1 MASVGELV
9 NVTRRYAPV
18 RFWLVRLASVA
29 TLALFLY
36 FLQAVL
42 VPALPTPYDARLISL
57 ALLFASLAVSLN
69 LINGITGQFSI
80 GHAAFFLIGAY
91 GSARLTLSYFETQPL
106 VPGIWLFVVAILG
119 GLMAAVAGFIVGLPS
134 LRLRGDYLAIVTLG
148 FGEIARIFVINQTG
162 RGSSVAGLDL
172 GGSFGLPDIP
182 LMTDVWHFALLLIFT
197 VLVSRNM
204 LQTSHGLAF
213 LSVREDELAAE
224 ATGVN
229 TTKTKVT
236 AFVLGAALAGIA
248 GAFFAHF
255 EGFITPQHFDMNAS
269 FIILTMVVVG
279 GTGSITGAALAGIAL
294 KLLEEALRK
303 LPEISAIDLIAYLV
317 AAAGLL
323 LLMTA
328 LRRNRPA
335 RRSTPWL
342 VLLCAVALAAGVGA
356 VVKGLSLGGG
366 VVGAFMITSGGLAV
380 ASVLGG
386 LAFGFAK
393 SPDDPFRVPLKALGY
408 TGCIGMLFAAYLV
421 WNVEASVVIRAGIG
435 LILVGAAASLLGY
448 PAGRASM
455 IPFGMLVAGF
465 LGVVIL
471 QPVVGAVLH
480 SIPFVESNL
489 KETMYSPSN
498 LRMAVFAVSLVIV
511 MLVRPQGLMGHHEF
525 SWSFLGKS
533 MGMKTKE
540 TAIHS

>member
-1 MASVGELV
+1 MASVGEMV
-9 NVTRRYAPV
+9 KVSRRYVPG
-18 RFWLVRLASVA
+18 RFWLVRLLSVA
-29 TLALFLY
+29 AVALFLY
-36 FLQAVL
+36 VLQHL
-42 VPALPTPYDARLISL
+42 IVPALPTTYDARLISL
-57 ALLFASLAVSLN
+57 SLLFASLAVSLN

-80 GHAAFFLIGAY
+80 GHAAFFLVGAY
-91 GSARLTLSYFETQPL
+91 GSARLTLSYFEAQPL
-106 VPGIWLFVVAILG
+106 VAGVWIFVVAILG
-119 GLMAAVAGFIVGLPS
+119 GLMAAAAGLVVGLPS

-162 RGSSVAGLDL
+162 RGSSIAGLDL
-172 GGSFGLPDIP
+172 GGSFGLPGIP

-213 LSVREDELAAE
+213 LAVREDELAAE

-255 EGFITPQHFDMNAS
+255 EGFITPQHFDMNVS

-279 GTGSITGAALAGIAL
+279 GTGSITGAALAGISL

-303 LPEISAIDLIAYLV
+303 LPQISAIDLVAYLI
-317 AAAGLL
+317 AAAGML
-323 LLMTA
+323 LLMTV

-335 RRSTPWL
+335 RNSVLWL
-342 VLLCAVALAAGVGA
+342 ATLSLAALVAGVGA
-356 VVKGLSLGGG
+356 VAKGVSIGSGAVSVFLG
-366 VVGAFMITSGGLAV
+366 IIGGLA
-380 ASVLGG
+380 AIAVLVG
-386 LAFGFAK
+386 LPFGVMK
-393 SPDDPFRVPLKALGY
+393 YREDPFRVTFKALGY
-408 TGCIGMLFAAYLV
+408 TGCVGMLGAAYLV
-421 WNVEASVVIRAGIG
+421 WNVEASVVIRGGIG

-448 PAGRASM
+448 RAGRDSLL
-455 IPFGMLVAGF
+455 PFGMLVAGL

-471 QPVVGAVLH
+471 QPAGAALLH
-480 SIPFVESNL
+480 SIPFVEESL
-489 KETMYSPSN
+489 KDTMYSPSN

-511 MLVRPQGLMGHHEF
+511 MLVRPQGLLGHHEF

-533 MGMKTKE
+533 LGMKTKE

>member
-1 MASVGELV
+1 MVSVGEIV
-9 NVTRRYAPV
+9 NVTRRYVPG
-18 RFWLVRLASVA
+18 RFWAVRIASGVGV
-29 TLALFLY
+29 ALFLY
-36 FLQAVL
+36 LLQTVL
-42 VPALPTPYDARLISL
+42 VPALPTSYDARLISL

-91 GSARLTLSYFETQPL
+91 ASARLTLSYFDAQPL
-106 VPGIWLFVVAILG
+106 VAGIWLFVVAIIG
-119 GLMAAVAGFIVGLPS
+119 GLMAAIAGFIVGLPS

-162 RGSSVAGLDL
+162 RGSSIGGLDL
-172 GGSFGLPDIP
+172 GGSFGLAGIK
-182 LMTDVWHFALLLIFT
+182 LITEVWHFALLLILT
-197 VLVSRNM
+197 ILVSRNM

-224 ATGVN
+224 ATGIN

-279 GTGSITGAALAGIAL
+279 GTGSITGAALAGISL

-317 AAAGLL
+317 AAVGLL
-323 LLMTA
+323 LLMTV
-328 LRRNRPA
+328 LRGQRAA

-342 VLLCAVALAAGVGA
+342 ALLCGLALAAGIGA
-356 VVKGLSLGGG
+356 IFKGISLDPGLVKTFLLLMGGLSAASIVVG
-366 VVGAFMITSGGLAV
+366 VV
-380 ASVLGG
+380 LG
-386 LAFGFAK
+386 FSK
-393 SPDDPFRVPLKALGY
+393 SQSDLRVPFKALGY
-408 TGCIGMLFAAYLV
+408 TGCVGMLYAVYLV
-421 WNVEASVVIRAGIG
+421 WNVDASVVIRSGIG
-435 LILVGAAASLLGY
+435 LILLGAAASLLGY

-455 IPFGMLVAGF
+455 VAFGMLVAGF

-471 QPVVGAVLH
+471 QPAVAALLH
-480 SIPFVESNL
+480 SLPFIEGNL
-489 KETMYSPSN
+489 KDTMYSPSN
-498 LRMAVFAVSLVIV
+498 LRMAVFAVALVIV

-525 SWSFLGKS
+525 SWSFLGKTL
-533 MGMKTKE
+533 GMKAKE

>member
-1 MASVGELV
+1 MASVGEMV
-9 NVTRRYAPV
+9 KISRRYVPR
-18 RFWLVRLASVA
+18 RFWLVRLLSVA
-29 TLALFLY
+29 AVALFLY
-36 FLQAVL
+36 LLQTVL

-57 ALLFASLAVSLN
+57 SLLFASLAVSLN

-80 GHAAFFLIGAY
+80 GHAAFFLVGAY
-91 GSARLTLSYFETQPL
+91 GSSRLTLSYFETQPL
-106 VPGIWLFVVAILG
+106 VAGVWIFVVAIIG
-119 GLMAAVAGFIVGLPS
+119 GLMAAVAGFVVGLPS

-162 RGSSVAGLDL
+162 RGSSIAGLDL
-172 GGSFGLPDIP
+172 GGSFGLPGIP

-213 LSVREDELAAE
+213 LAVREDELAAE

-255 EGFITPQHFDMNAS
+255 EGFITPQHFDMNVS

-303 LPEISAIDLIAYLV
+303 LPEISAIDLLGYLI
-317 AAAGLL
+317 AAACLL

-335 RRSTPWL
+335 RNSAPWL
-342 VLLCAVALAAGVGA
+342 AVLSLAALAAGVAAVAKGFSIGGA
-356 VVKGLSLGGG
+356 VS
-366 VVGAFMITSGGLAV
+366 AFLFTTGGLA
-380 ASVLGG
+380 ALAVLGG
-386 LAFGFAK
+386 LPLGLMK
-393 SPDDPFRVPLKALGY
+393 YREDPFRVTLKALGY
-408 TGCIGMLFAAYLV
+408 TGCVGMLFAAYLV
-421 WNVEASVVIRAGIG
+421 WNVNASVVIRVGIG

-448 PAGRASM
+448 RAGRASLAL
-455 IPFGMLVAGF
+455 FGMLVAGL
-465 LGVVIL
+465 LGVVVL
-471 QPVVGAVLH
+471 QPAVSTLLH
-480 SIPFVESNL
+480 AIPFVEENL

-511 MLVRPQGLMGHHEF
+511 MLVRPQGLLGHHEF

-533 MGMKTKE
+533 LGMKTKE

>member
-1 MASVGELV
+1 MASVGEMIKIP
-9 NVTRRYAPV
+9 RRYVPG
-18 RFWLVRLASVA
+18 RFWLVRLLSVA
-29 TLALFLY
+29 AVALFLY
-36 FLQAVL
+36 ALQALV
-42 VPALPTPYDARLISL
+42 VPALPTTYDARLISL
-57 ALLFASLAVSLN
+57 SLLFASLAVSLN

-80 GHAAFFLIGAY
+80 GHAAFFLVGAY
-91 GSARLTLSYFETQPL
+91 GSARLTLSYFDAQPL
-106 VPGIWLFVVAILG
+106 VASVWIFVVALIG
-119 GLMAAVAGFIVGLPS
+119 GLMAAATGFVVGLPS

-162 RGSSVAGLDL
+162 RGSSIAGLDL
-172 GGSFGLPDIP
+172 GGSFGLPGIP

-236 AFVLGAALAGIA
+236 AFVLGAGLAGVA

-255 EGFITPQHFDMNAS
+255 EGFITPQHFDMNVS

-279 GTGSITGAALAGIAL
+279 GTGSITGAALAGISL

-303 LPEISAIDLIAYLV
+303 LPQISAIDLIAYLI
-317 AAAGLL
+317 AAVGLL
-323 LLMTA
+323 LLMTV

-335 RRSTPWL
+335 RNSTPWL
-342 VLLCAVALAAGVGA
+342 AVLSGAALAAGVGA
-356 VVKGLSLGGG
+356 VVKGLSMGGG
-366 VVGAFMITSGGLAV
+366 AVSVFLVVIGGLVALAV
-380 ASVLGG
+380 LAG
-386 LAFGFAK
+386 LPYGWIK
-393 SPDDPFRVPLKALGY
+393 HRTHPFRLPFKALGY
-408 TGCIGMLFAAYLV
+408 TGCVAMLLTAYLV
-421 WNVEASVVIRAGIG
+421 WNVDASVVIRAGIG

-448 PAGRASM
+448 RAGRDSLV
-455 IPFGMLVAGF
+455 PFGMLVAGL
-465 LGVVIL
+465 LGAVVL
-471 QPVVGAVLH
+471 QPAAAALLH
-480 SIPFVESNL
+480 AIPFVEENL
-489 KETMYSPSN
+489 KDTMYSPSN

-533 MGMKTKE
+533 LGMKTKE
-540 TAIHS
+540 TAIHP